1 MRQSWRDMSKS
12 PTNILSAK
20 KSVHI
25 NLDKETHAE
34 LRGILFKHDLTMQDF
49 FSACA
54 ERLALEDNVFCKFIN
69 TIREKKLDRSVKK
82 LSDYEADRIFDLLE
96 DESPV

>member
-1 MRQSWRDMSKS
+1 MSKIPPS
-12 PTNILSAK
+12 ILSAK

-25 NLDKETHAE
+25 NLDKETHAD
-34 LRGILFKHDLTMQDF
+34 LRGILFKKDLTMQDF

-54 ERLALEDNVFCKFIN
+54 ERLVLEDNVFCRFVDQIKDRKLN
-69 TIREKKLDRSVKK
+69 RQLKKITDF
-82 LSDYEADRIFDLLE
+82 EAERIFDLLE

>member
-1 MRQSWRDMSKS
+1 MSKHL
-12 PTNILSAK
+12 TRILSAK

-34 LRGILFKHDLTMQDF
+34 LRSILFKNDLTMQDF

-69 TIREKKLDRSVKK
+69 EVREQKLNKSVKK